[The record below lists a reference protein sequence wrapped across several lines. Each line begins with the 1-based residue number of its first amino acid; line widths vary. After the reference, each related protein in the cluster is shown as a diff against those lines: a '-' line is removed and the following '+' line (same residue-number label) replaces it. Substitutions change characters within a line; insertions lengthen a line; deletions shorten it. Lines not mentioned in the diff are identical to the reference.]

1 MFSNFA
7 WSEMLVIAAVA
18 IIVVGPKD
26 LPAMLRS
33 LGKTIGGVKRMA
45 GDFQRQFNDAI
56 KEADLDDVKDLT
68 STKGFGP
75 LEDARKSM
83 EEFAQTME
91 TPVQTEPEIEAP
103 AIAPETET
111 KPAAKKPAA
120 RKTPAKKTTAKT
132 AANKTATQK
141 TAAKKPAATKSA
153 SRKTA
158 AKSTTA
164 KTTAAKKPAAGKT
177 AASAKS
183 TS

>member
-7 WSEMLVIAAVA
+7 WSEMLVIACVA

-33 LGKTIGGVKRMA
+33 LGKTIGSVKRMA

-56 KEADLDDVKDLT
+56 KEADLDDLKDMT

-75 LEDARKSM
+75 LDDAKKTM
-83 EEFAQTME
+83 EEFAQSME
-91 TPVQTEPEIEAP
+91 NPVDTPIDDELEAP
-103 AIAPETET
+103 AVAPTA
-111 KPAAKKPAA
+111 KPAAKKP
-120 RKTPAKKTTAKT
+120 TAKKPV
-132 AANKTATQK
+132 
-141 TAAKKPAATKSA
+141 AKKPAAKKTAAAKSTSAARSSPAKAPVKQKSA
-153 SRKTA
+153 PRKKAA

-164 KTTAAKKPAAGKT
+164 T
-177 AASAKS
+177 KS